1 MYVVSFIDA
10 GKLVQVS
17 TPSATVAA
25 TLQGYLAHAQCRVF
39 KQNKLVHD
47 IALEAVCSEVK
58 QRYRQFD
65 TGKRHHVRTL
75 LKYHA
80 MTEAQHAQAH

>member
-17 TPSATVAA
+17 TPSATIAA
-25 TLQGYLAHAQCRVF
+25 SLAGYLPTCRVF
-39 KQNKLVHD
+39 KSNKLVHD

-58 QRYRQFD
+58 QRYRQLD
-65 TGKRHHVRTL
+65 TGKRYQTRTL

>member
-25 TLQGYLAHAQCRVF
+25 TLQGYLQHAQCRVF
-39 KQNKLVHD
+39 KQNKLIAD
-47 IALEAVCSEVK
+47 IKQEALIIEC
-58 QRYRQFD
+58 QRRY
-65 TGKRHHVRTL
+65 GKAFIAGKVRSFGL
-75 LKYHA
+75 S
-80 MTEAQHAQAH
+80 AH

>member
-25 TLQGYLAHAQCRVF
+25 TLQGYLQHAQCRVF
-39 KQNKLVHD
+39 KNNKLIAD
-47 IALEAVCSEVK
+47 IKQEALIIEC
-58 QRYRQFD
+58 QRRY
-65 TGKRHHVRTL
+65 GKAFIAGKVRSL
-75 LKYHA
+75 GLS
-80 MTEAQHAQAH
+80 AH

>member
-25 TLQGYLAHAQCRVF
+25 TLQGYLQHAQCRVF
-39 KQNKLVHD
+39 KNNKLVAD
-47 IALEAVCSEVK
+47 IKQEALIIEC
-58 QRYRQFD
+58 QRRY
-65 TGKRHHVRTL
+65 GKAFIAGRVQSVL
-75 LKYHA
+75 A
-80 MTEAQHAQAH
+80 GAH

>member
-25 TLQGYLAHAQCRVF
+25 TLAGYIPTCRVF
-39 KQNKLVHD
+39 KQNKLIRD
-47 IALEAVCSEVK
+47 ITVLALIEECK
-58 QRYRQFD
+58 RRYP
-65 TGKRHHVRTL
+65 
-75 LKYHA
+75 HA
-80 MTEAQHAQAH
+80 MKRLERFATV